1 MTLVAEILAIGD
13 ELIHGA
19 LLDTNSKWLA
29 GELERLGAVVHRFTV
44 TSDDPGQLRAAIAD
58 ACARSDV
65 VVATGGLGPTLDDR
79 TRDVVAELLGG
90 PLAFDAISWAQ
101 VQDYLHKRGRQVPD
115 SNRRQ
120 AFFPPGATPIP
131 NAVGTAPGFDVR
143 IGRARFFAMPG
154 VPREMHVL
162 AAQYVLPAVAA
173 MPGLTPTAQ
182 LWLRILGPSEALL
195 GERIEPFMVPGRN
208 PAVGITATGGLL
220 TIRIVA
226 TALSRTAAEAASEAT
241 AAELRPLVREW
252 LFAEGTVDLPELV
265 VQRLMASG
273 RTLALAESC
282 TGGLIA
288 ARLTDL
294 AGVSKVFA
302 GGVVA
307 YSNASKVALLGVPE
321 AVLAEHGAVSEATAA
336 AMADGARQRFAA
348 DLALAT
354 TGIAGPDGG
363 SPDKPVGTV
372 CFGLATAAGARAW
385 TVRIPDLGRV
395 FVRERAMFEG
405 WRALLAERG

>member
-44 TSDDPGQLRAAIAD
+44 TSDDPDQLRAALAD
-58 ACARSDV
+58 ACARADV

-79 TRDVVAELLGG
+79 TRDVVAEVLGG
-90 PLAFDAISWAQ
+90 PLWFDAPSWAQ
-101 VQDYLHKRGRQVPD
+101 VHDYLHKRGRQVPE

-120 AFFPPGATPIP
+120 AFFPPGAAPIP
-131 NAVGTAPGFDVR
+131 NPVGTAPGFDVR
-143 IGRARFFAMPG
+143 IGRARFFALPG
-154 VPREMHVL
+154 VPREMRVL
-162 AAQYVLPAVAA
+162 AADYVLPAVAA

-226 TALSRTAAEAASEAT
+226 TAPTREAAASACEAT
-241 AAELRPLVREW
+241 AAELRPLVQQW
-252 LFAEGTVDLPELV
+252 LFAEGTLDLPELLL
-265 VQRLMASG
+265 QRFAAAG

-282 TGGLIA
+282 TGGLLA
-288 ARLTDL
+288 AKLTDI
-294 AGVSKVFA
+294 AGASKVLA

-321 AVLAEHGAVSEATAA
+321 AVLAEHGAVSEPTAA
-336 AMADGARQRFAA
+336 AMASGARQRFAA
-348 DLALAT
+348 DFAVAT

-363 SPDKPVGTV
+363 SVDKPVGTV
-372 CFGLATAAGARAW
+372 CFGLATAAGTRAW
-385 TVRIPDLGRV
+385 TVRIPDLGRT
-395 FVRERAMFEG
+395 FVRDRAVFEV
-405 WRALLAERG
+405 WRALLAERT